1 MTKVIGR
8 VAING
13 SSDGSRGRAKGA
25 LALPLIGPATA
36 ILICALTV
44 FKLKSVIT
52 FLSFRCKLLKMQ
64 HLVRRANIRIFQ
76 FPEIFHPKIANFVI
90 VSTLLFIFFCV
101 STLFC
106 DFYLGKRTN
115 QSSVLYNR
123 YLE

>member
-8 VAING
+8 VVVNG
-13 SSDGSRGRAKGA
+13 SSDGSRGRAKGT
-25 LALPLIGPATA
+25 LAPPPLIGPATA

-52 FLSFRCKLLKMQ
+52 FLSFRCKLQKMQ

-90 VSTLLFIFFCV
+90 VSTLLFIF
-101 STLFC
+101 LR
-106 DFYLGKRTN
+106 FYIILRFLSRKTD
-115 QSSVLYNR
+115 QSKFSPL
-123 YLE
+123 